1 VNEEAL
7 ADWGLSRQKQ
17 TNKQSCA
24 LTVGINEI
32 FLYFL
37 RFRPVWIK

>member
-17 TNKQSCA
+17 TK
-24 LTVGINEI
+24 T
-32 FLYFL
+32 
-37 RFRPVWIK
+37 PVMESKIIKHFF